1 MRFMEEKIDNKQKVL
16 IAIYTEYQED
26 LPNMKDNINF
36 KKLMMDQQIFNTALI
51 KLENEKLITGVKKIM
66 DGVLWTDK
74 IMMTSNGIEYVE
86 NKLGIEKTLSSSEK
100 VKEVLGKSAKFGWN
114 EAKDI
119 LTSTLAKIVRGE

>member
-1 MRFMEEKIDNKQKVL
+1 MDEKIDNKQKVL

-36 KKLMMDQQIFNTALI
+36 KKLMMDKEIFNTALI

-66 DGVLWTDK
+66 DGVLWTEK